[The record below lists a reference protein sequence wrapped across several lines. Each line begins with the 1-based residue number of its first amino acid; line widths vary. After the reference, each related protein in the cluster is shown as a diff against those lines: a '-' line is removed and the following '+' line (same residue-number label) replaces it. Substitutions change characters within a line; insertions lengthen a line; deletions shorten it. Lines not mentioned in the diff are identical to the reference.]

1 VGLLHTKL
9 KEFLELEQG
18 NRSVFDYMRQFNSLA
33 QYGSYHIDT
42 DEKKANLYREGLTI
56 HLQECLNLSLNLSDN
71 ELVSAAIGQERL
83 MKAVAEADEKKRKN
97 MISRSTG
104 SGSSS
109 GAPLKYRMVYTSP
122 RGQLHRPQQQ

>member
-1 VGLLHTKL
+1 
-9 KEFLELEQG
+9 
-18 NRSVFDYMRQFNSLA
+18 MRQFNSLA

-42 DEKKANLYREGLTI
+42 NEKKANLYREGLTI
-56 HLQECLNLSLNLSDN
+56 HLQERLNLSLNLSDN

-83 MKAVAEADEKKRKN
+83 MKAIAEADEKKRKN

-122 RGQLHRPQQQ
+122 RGQLRRPQQQ